1 MINRKLKNHLNQK
14 MIMMN
19 INIYNFYSII
29 NIILFIFL
37 LNNYK
42 NISNIYLLKN
52 KFIFKFYIKII
63 IKNNIN

>member
-1 MINRKLKNHLNQK
+1 
-14 MIMMN
+14 MMN